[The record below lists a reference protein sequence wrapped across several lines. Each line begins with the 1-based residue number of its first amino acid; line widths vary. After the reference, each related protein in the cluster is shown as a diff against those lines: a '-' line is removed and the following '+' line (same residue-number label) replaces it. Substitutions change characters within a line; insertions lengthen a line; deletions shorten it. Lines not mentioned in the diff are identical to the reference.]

1 VNDRAALLQRLPADL
16 RPLAQGVTDRRLER
30 LLDVL
35 DVRIGGLA
43 VVAEAVNRRHNVSA
57 ILRSAEAFGLHEA
70 HLICNDFRPVVG
82 AAKGAQRWLDLT
94 LHDTTADCVA
104 ALRAR
109 GHRLYVC
116 DLADDAVTPDQVPVD
131 RPVALLFG
139 SELHGVS
146 PAARELAD
154 GVVKLPMV
162 GVTQSLNVSVAAA
175 IILQIAAR
183 RRAEVVGY
191 GSLDPERRHVF
202 LSRFLSSEALR
213 KKAWRHLVA
222 GD

>member
-1 VNDRAALLQRLPADL
+1 MTDRDALLQRLPDDL
-16 RPLAQGVTDRRLER
+16 VPLAQGVTDRRLGR

-70 HLICNDFRPVVG
+70 HLVCNDFRPVVG
-82 AAKGAQRWLDLT
+82 AAKGAQRWLDLS
-94 LHDTTADCVA
+94 LHATTADCVG
-104 ALRAR
+104 ALKAR

-116 DLADDAVTPDQVPVD
+116 DLADDAVPPEQVPVD
-131 RPVALLFG
+131 QPIALLFG

-183 RRAEVVGY
+183 RRAAVVGH
-191 GSLDPERRHVF
+191 GSLDPERRHAF
-202 LSRFLSSEALR
+202 LERFLSAEASR